1 MDGWLRVGSIWSI
14 RVLHGPSWRALVF
27 GAGVS
32 QLSSYTDQAGWS
44 GASVPRRDD
53 VMVMVDDAVIGADLA
68 DRVSAEIGFYGAESD
83 ELRDTTNAPIHP
95 TVLAGFGS
103 LGWGLSY

>member
-1 MDGWLRVGSIWSI
+1 
-14 RVLHGPSWRALVF
+14 
-27 GAGVS
+27 
-32 QLSSYTDQAGWS
+32 
-44 GASVPRRDD
+44 
-53 VMVMVDDAVIGADLA
+53 MVMVDDAVIGADLA